1 MSLLKSSKT
10 QEAPASALDPVP
22 APAGRYRKP
31 QADLY
36 TVLLVIA
43 LIAVLIGILF
53 LYLEMGTY
61 DFKFQGGPALGMV
74 SSHQSS
80 VIEPLSAINLAY
92 NAWQARPLH
101 ALL

>member
-22 APAGRYRKP
+22 APAGHYRKP
-31 QADLY
+31 HADLY
-36 TVLLVIA
+36 TVLLVVA

-61 DFKFQGGPALGMV
+61 EFKFQGGPPVGMA
-74 SSHQSS
+74 SSHPSTVVES
-80 VIEPLSAINLAY
+80 ASAIIDC
-92 NAWQARPLH
+92 QIVH
-101 ALL
+101 VVG